1 MPNLELSLNTRLVVN
16 SNGEFAINKTS
27 PSAGYDLDV
36 NGNVNIG
43 GDLVFAGSLIG
54 GVSSFT

>member
-1 MPNLELSLNTRLVVN
+1 MVN

-27 PSAGYDLDV
+27 PSTGYDLDV
-36 NGNVNIG
+36 NGNVYIG
-43 GDLVFAGSLIG
+43 GDLVFAGALVG